1 MKWDIVDIDGSC
13 YQERYA
19 VGKLTGKL
27 LAASDFSDEKIQE
40 VLNNDMV
47 LSTSK
52 AECVLQAVKRILKAR
67 ESGEKVFV
75 GGDYD
80 ADGICS
86 TAIMKK
92 TLDKLG
98 IANGYYIPDRFKEGY
113 GLNAKTVELAYQK
126 GYRLIIT
133 VDNGVKAHEALLRA
147 KELGMD
153 VIVTDHHEIE
163 EEVEADI
170 VVHPDYMEDA
180 YRYLSGAGV
189 AYEISRNL
197 IGESEPALITLCM
210 VALIG
215 DVMPLYKETRK
226 IVKKGLQ
233 LLSLRIPASVSC
245 LLYNPSSIT
254 ETDVA
259 FSIVPKLNSIGR
271 MNDSSNVNTLV
282 SYLLCED
289 EKQILSYSKALNKV
303 NDERKKRSGLM
314 SEKAET
320 LLCGHPLEV
329 LTDVSFEEG
338 ICGLVAGRLCNSY
351 HKPVIVMS
359 ENGDLLKGSGRS
371 VAGFDLFTFLSPF
384 EKKVAFGGHKAAVG
398 ITVKKSDYPDL
409 LSYIDENI
417 QKYDLSQEEMQKAI
431 RIEPEDVNFD
441 SISDLSLLSPYPKDM
456 FQPFF
461 AFVHPGQVQV
471 VKAGK
476 TVRYLITVQNR
487 TIECVAF
494 PSKNLPYTENPDV
507 FIGKLSINRF
517 RGTVKLQMNL
527 EYVK

>member
-1 MKWDIVDIDGSC
+1 MKWDILDIDGSY
-13 YQERYA
+13 YQDTYA

-27 LAASDFSDEKIQE
+27 LAASSFTDEKIQE
-40 VLNNDMV
+40 VLNTDMV
-47 LSTSK
+47 LSTSH
-52 AECVLQAVKRILKAR
+52 ADCVLQACKRILDAKDHN
-67 ESGEKVFV
+67 EKVFV

-92 TLDKLG
+92 TLDQLG

-113 GLNAKTVELAYQK
+113 GLNKKTVELAFEK
-126 GYRLIIT
+126 GYSLIIT
-133 VDNGVKAHEALLRA
+133 VDNGVKAHEALERA

-170 VVHPDYMEDA
+170 LVHPDFMEEE

-197 IGESEPALITLCM
+197 IGDHDQSLVTMCM

-215 DVMPLYKETRK
+215 DVMPLYRETRK

-233 LLSLRIPASVSC
+233 LLSHGIPRSLSL
-245 LLYNPSSIT
+245 LLYHPSSVT

-271 MNDSSNVNTLV
+271 MKDSSNVNTLV
-282 SYLLCED
+282 SYLLCEN
-289 EKQILSYSKALNKV
+289 EAQLLSYSKALSKV
-303 NDERKKRSGLM
+303 NDERKKLSASM
-314 SEKAET
+314 SEKAEQ
-320 LLCGHPLEV
+320 LLSNRPFEII
-329 LTDVSFEEG
+329 TDSSFEEG
-338 ICGLVAGRLCNSY
+338 ICGLVAGRLSNTY

-359 ENGDLLKGSGRS
+359 DNGEVLKGSGRS
-371 VAGFDLFTFLSPF
+371 IPGFDLFSFLSPF

-398 ITVKKSDYPDL
+398 ITINKSDYEEL
-409 LSYIDENI
+409 VSYVDENI
-417 QKYDLSQEEMQKAI
+417 FNFELKEENRRAV
-431 RIEPEDVNFD
+431 RLEPDDVSFD
-441 SISDLSLLSPYPKDM
+441 SVADLSLLSPYPKDM
-456 FQPFF
+456 PEPDF
-461 AFVHPGQVQV
+461 AIVNPVNVQV
-471 VKAGK
+471 VKTGK
-476 TVRYLITVQNR
+476 TIRYVISVQNR

-494 PSKNLPYTENPDV
+494 PSRNLKAAPNPKIL
-507 FIGKLSINRF
+507 IGKLTLNRF

-527 EYVK
+527 EYVE